1 MEDKMSIAKLP
12 SGHYRV
18 RIYVKGKLYN
28 KTFNTLNEAEE
39 YQSFIKRNREMIGK
53 AENVLNEDMT
63 ISVKVD
69 NLLEGY
75 GKKKQQY
82 INDELCKI
90 DKMSGAAFEE
100 YCLMLLE
107 ISNVLPKSDFFKTR
121 TSGDYGADII
131 INHSNKVKVSVQCKR
146 LKDSPVR
153 IEAIQEVV
161 GSKKFYH
168 TNKCMVITNSRFT
181 DNAVSLALAND
192 VLLIDRERLIK
203 LIELKYENGRKI
215 ASGKYW
221 EELCEMFE

>member
-1 MEDKMSIAKLP
+1 MSIEKLP
-12 SGHYRV
+12 SGRYRV
-18 RIYVKGKLYN
+18 RVSVKGKRYA
-28 KTFNTLNEAEE
+28 KVFDTINEAEE
-39 YQSFIKRNREMIGK
+39 YQSFIKRNRNMIGK
-53 AENVLNEDMT
+53 AGNVLNEDMT

-82 INDELCKI
+82 INDELCRI
-90 DKMSGAAFEE
+90 DKMSGVAFEE
-100 YCLMLLE
+100 YCIMLLE
-107 ISNVLPKSDFFKTR
+107 ISDVLPKSKYFKTR

-131 INHSNKVKVSVQCKR
+131 IKHCNKVKVSVQCKR

-168 TNKCMVITNSRFT
+168 TNQCMVITNSRFT
-181 DNAVSLALAND
+181 ENAISLALSND

-203 LIELKYENGRKI
+203 LIELKYEKGKKRE
-215 ASGKYW
+215 SGKYW
-221 EELCEMFE
+221 EELCEMLE

>member
-1 MEDKMSIAKLP
+1 MSISKLP

-18 RIYVKGKLYN
+18 RVYVKGKRYG
-28 KTFNTLNEAEE
+28 KVFETLNEAEE
-39 YQSFIKRNREMIGK
+39 YQNFIKRNRDMIGK
-53 AENVLNEDMT
+53 AEIKLNEDLT

-90 DKMSGAAFEE
+90 DKMSGIAFEE
-100 YCLMLLE
+100 YCIMLLE
-107 ISNVLPKSDFFKTR
+107 ISDVLPKSNYSKTR

-131 INHSNKVKVSVQCKR
+131 IKHCNKVKVSVQCKR

-161 GSKKFYH
+161 GSKKIYH

-203 LIELKYENGRKI
+203 LIELKYENGKKI
-215 ASGKYW
+215 DSGKYW
-221 EELCEMFE
+221 EELCKMFE